1 MSFIEKLFWNED
13 FIDSIN
19 NRAEKE
25 KSQKAEKE
33 LRKELL
39 CKMDSEQR
47 KTLDKFC
54 AEINIQNGYECERA
68 FYLGFKAAM
77 KLLFDSWENG
87 LKT

>member
-19 NRAEKE
+19 NRAEIE
-25 KSQKAEKE
+25 KSNAKENE
-33 LRKELL
+33 LREELL
-39 CKMDSEQR
+39 CKMDAEQK
-47 KTLDKFC
+47 KTLDKFR

-68 FYLGFKAAM
+68 FYLGFKAAT
-77 KLLFDSWENG
+77 KLLLDSLKNG